1 MILSRFSSGGGLSKG
16 WRTWLSDYI
25 STHPCYD
32 IWLRRPHHG
41 DYLGRRRKRKLSLNL
56 NNASIDQKLRAR
68 NVHDGPSP
76 VVSIPFFR
84 EIINVN
90 VSGILHGVSNNNIPH
105 DFLSNIFSN
114 NFHGFLCS
122 TRVWNFLSLHA
133 FTYLAEL
140 DLNFFWCSMGRR

>member
-1 MILSRFSSGGGLSKG
+1 MVAFPKVEEPDYPTISLLIHVMIYDLEGPIMEIISVEGG
-16 WRTWLSDYI
+16 
-25 STHPCYD
+25 
-32 IWLRRPHHG
+32 
-41 DYLGRRRKRKLSLNL
+41 KRKLSLNL

-105 DFLSNIFSN
+105 DFLSNIFSY

-122 TRVWNFLSLHA
+122 TRV
-133 FTYLAEL
+133 
-140 DLNFFWCSMGRR
+140 